1 MKPHEGVLSRQSSS
15 ALTGLAPLERQLMRR
30 TTKFAGVGVALAA
43 LALTA
48 CAPTA
53 STTSPSTAG
62 SEGAEETVAVNV
74 GMITS
79 ITGPLAAYGA
89 AYQQGFEAGLDYA
102 TDGTGEIDGVE
113 LTIEWVD
120 DQGNPDTAVTQ
131 AKDLIGQGFQV
142 LGGSAASGVA
152 LAVAEQAA
160 QNDVLF
166 LSGPAAADAITGI
179 NEQTFRSG
187 RQTLQDVATA
197 ATFLD
202 SVEGSNIVVFAQD
215 NAFGQGNV
223 ASVEAVLGAE
233 GANVTPILVAED
245 ATEFTPFAQQISAA
259 SPDLVFVAWAGAT
272 TGAMWEA
279 LAQQQV
285 LASTTVVTGLAD
297 RASYQAYGPGSAD
310 IQFLNHYF
318 PQATDTEAAQAMD
331 AFLEAEGQEADLF
344 TVDGFVGAQMLVHAI
359 AEGKGDTAAMIE
371 ALEGWTFESV
381 KGELTIRAEDHA
393 LIQPMFQVRLVDEA
407 GTWVPE
413 LIEVADAE
421 AVAPPVAGE

>member
-1 MKPHEGVLSRQSSS
+1 
-15 ALTGLAPLERQLMRR
+15 MRR
-30 TTKFAGVGVALAA
+30 TTKFAGVGVAIAA

-48 CAPTA
+48 CAPTTSAPTDSEA
-53 STTSPSTAG
+53 SG
-62 SEGAEETVAVNV
+62 SEGATETVAVNV

-79 ITGPLAAYGA
+79 ITGPLAAYGES
-89 AYQQGFEAGLDYA
+89 YQQGFEAGLDYA
-102 TDGTGEIDGVE
+102 TDGTGEIDGIE
-113 LTIEWVD
+113 LNIEWID

-131 AKDLIGQGFQV
+131 AKDVIGQGYQII
-142 LGGSAASGVA
+142 GGSVASGVA

-160 QNDVLF
+160 QNNVLF
-166 LSGPAAADAITGI
+166 LSGPAAADAITGV
-179 NEQTFRSG
+179 NDQTFRSG

-202 SVEGSNIVVFAQD
+202 SVDGSNIVVFAQD

-223 ASVEAVLGAE
+223 ASVEAVLGAQ
-233 GANVTPILVAED
+233 GATVTPILVAED
-245 ATEFTPFAQQISAA
+245 ATEFTPFAQQIAAA

-285 LASTTVVTGLAD
+285 LADTTVVTGLAD
-297 RASYQAYGPGSAD
+297 RASYQAYGPGSGD

-318 PQATDTEAAQAMD
+318 PGATDNEASQAMD
-331 AFLEAEGQEADLF
+331 AYLEEQGNEADLF
-344 TVDGFVGAQMLVHAI
+344 TPDGFVGAQMLVHAI
-359 AEGKGDTAAMIE
+359 TEGQGDVDAMIG
-371 ALEGWTFESV
+371 ALEGWTFDSI

-413 LIEVADAE
+413 LIETADAE
-421 AVAPPVAGE
+421 AVAPAVAGE

>member
-1 MKPHEGVLSRQSSS
+1 MKPHEGVLALPSSS
-15 ALTGLAPLERQLMRR
+15 LAGSHSSKGNSMRR
-30 TTKFAGVGVALAA
+30 TTKFAGVGVAIAA

-48 CAPTA
+48 CAPT
-53 STTSPSTAG
+53 TAG
-62 SEGAEETVAVNV
+62 PAASEGADGTESVAVSAA
-74 GMITS
+74 MITS

-89 AYQQGFEAGLDYA
+89 SYQQGFEAGLDYA
-102 TDGTGEIDGVE
+102 TEGTGEIEGID
-113 LTIEWVD
+113 LTIEWID

-131 AKDLIGQGFQV
+131 AKDVIGQGFQII
-142 LGGSAASGVA
+142 GGSAASGVA

-160 QNDVLF
+160 QNNVLF
-166 LSGPAAADAITGI
+166 LSGPAAADAITGV

-233 GANVTPILVAED
+233 GATVTPILVAED

-285 LASTTVVTGLAD
+285 LADTTVVTGLAD

-318 PQATDTEAAQAMD
+318 PGATDTEAAQAMD
-331 AFLEAEGQEADLF
+331 AYLAEHDHEADLF
-344 TVDGFVGAQMLVHAI
+344 TVDGFVGAQMLVQAI
-359 AEGKGDTAAMIE
+359 TEGRGDVDAMIG

-393 LIQPMFQVRLVDEA
+393 LIQPMFQVALVDDG

-413 LIEVADAE
+413 LVEVVDGE
-421 AVAPPVAGE
+421 SVAPAIAAE

>member
-1 MKPHEGVLSRQSSS
+1 
-15 ALTGLAPLERQLMRR
+15 MRR
-30 TTKFAGVGVALAA
+30 TTKFAGVGIAIAA

-48 CAPTA
+48 CAPT
-53 STTSPSTAG
+53 TAPG
-62 SEGAEETVAVNV
+62 SDDGGGTAADGDGESVTVDV

-79 ITGPLAAYGA
+79 ITGPLAAYGES
-89 AYQQGFEAGLDYA
+89 YRQGFEAGLDYA
-102 TDGTGEIDGVE
+102 TEGTGEIEGVE
-113 LTIEWVD
+113 LSIEWID
-120 DQGNPDTAVTQ
+120 DQGHPDTAVTQ
-131 AKDLIGQGFQV
+131 AKDVIGQGYQII
-142 LGGSAASGVA
+142 GGSAASGVA

-166 LSGPAAADAITGI
+166 LSGPAAADTITGI
-179 NEQTFRSG
+179 NDQTFRSG

-197 ATFLD
+197 ATFLE

-223 ASVEAVLGAE
+223 ASVEAVLGE
-233 GANVTPILVAED
+233 QGATVTPILVAED

-285 LASTTVVTGLAD
+285 LADTTVVTGLAD
-297 RASYQAYGPGSAD
+297 RASYQAYGPGSGD

-318 PQATDTEAAQAMD
+318 PGATDTEAAQAMD
-331 AFLEAEGQEADLF
+331 AYLEEQGHEADLF
-344 TVDGFVGAQMLVHAI
+344 TPDGFVGAQMLVHAI
-359 AEGKGDTAAMIE
+359 TEGRGDVAAMIG
-371 ALEGWTFESV
+371 ALEGWEFESV
-381 KGELTIRAEDHA
+381 KGTLTIRAEDHA
-393 LIQPMFQVRLVDEA
+393 LIQPMFQVRLVDED

-413 LIEVADAE
+413 LIDTADAE
-421 AVAPPVAGE
+421 AVAPAVAAE

>member
-1 MKPHEGVLSRQSSS
+1 
-15 ALTGLAPLERQLMRR
+15 MRR
-30 TTKFAGVGVALAA
+30 TTKFAGVGIAIAA

-48 CAPTA
+48 CAPTTA
-53 STTSPSTAG
+53 SSPDGSAG
-62 SEGAEETVAVNV
+62 TEGAEAVAVDV

-89 AYQQGFEAGLDYA
+89 SYQQGFEAGLDYA
-102 TDGTGEIDGVE
+102 TGGTGEIEGID
-113 LTIEWVD
+113 LTIEWID

-131 AKDLIGQGFQV
+131 AKDVIGQGYQV
-142 LGGSAASGVA
+142 IGGSAASGVA

-166 LSGPAAADAITGI
+166 LSGPAAADAITGV

-197 ATFLD
+197 ATFLE
-202 SVEGSNIVVFAQD
+202 SVEGAKIVVFGQD

-233 GANVTPILVAED
+233 GAAITPILVPED
-245 ATEFTPFAQQISAA
+245 ATEFTPFAQQISAE

-285 LASTTVVTGLAD
+285 LESTTVVTGLAD
-297 RASYQAYGPGSAD
+297 RASYQAYGPGSGD

-318 PQATDTEAAQAMD
+318 PGATDTEAAQAMD
-331 AFLEAEGQEADLF
+331 AYLEEHGYEADLF
-344 TVDGFVGAQMLVHAI
+344 TPDGFVGAQMLVHAI
-359 AEGKGDTAAMIE
+359 TEGRGDVDAMIA
-371 ALEGWTFESV
+371 ALEGWSFESV
-381 KGELTIRAEDHA
+381 KGTLTIRAEDHA
-393 LIQPMFQVRLVDEA
+393 LLQPMFQVALVDE
-407 GTWVPE
+407 GGEWVPE
-413 LIEVADAE
+413 LVEVVDAE
-421 AVAPPVAGE
+421 SVAPPLAGE

>member
-1 MKPHEGVLSRQSSS
+1 
-15 ALTGLAPLERQLMRR
+15 MRR
-30 TTKFAGVGVALAA
+30 TPKLVGAGVVVAA

-48 CAPTA
+48 CAPT
-53 STTSPSTAG
+53 TTAPAEGEDG
-62 SEGAEETVAVNV
+62 SVAVSV
-74 GMITS
+74 GMLTS
-79 ITGPLAAYGA
+79 ITGPLAAYGE

-102 TDGTGEIDGVE
+102 TDGTGEIDGVD

-131 AKDLIGQGFQV
+131 AKDLIGRGFQV
-142 LGGSAASGVA
+142 IGGSAASGVA

-160 QNDVLF
+160 QNDTLF

-179 NEQTFRSG
+179 NDQTFRSG

-202 SVEGSNIVVFAQD
+202 SVEGSSIVVFAQD

-233 GANVTPILVAED
+233 GADVTPILVAED
-245 ATEFTPFAQQISAA
+245 ATEFTPFAQQIAAA

-279 LAQQQV
+279 LAQQGV
-285 LASTTVVTGLAD
+285 LADTTVVTGLAD
-297 RASYQAYGPGSAD
+297 RASYQAYGPGSGD

-318 PQATDTEAAQAMD
+318 PGATDTEAAQAMD
-331 AFLEAEGQEADLF
+331 AYLEEHGHEADLF
-344 TVDGFVGAQMLVHAI
+344 TVDGFVGAQMLVQAVT
-359 AEGKGDTAAMIE
+359 EGKGDTAAMIA
-371 ALEGWTFESV
+371 ALEGWTFDSV
-381 KGELTIRAEDHA
+381 KGELTIRADDHA
-393 LIQPMFQVRLVDEA
+393 LVQPMFQVRLVDDG
-407 GTWVPE
+407 GTWMPE
-413 LIEVADAE
+413 LVEIVDADS
-421 AVAPPVAGE
+421 VAPPVAGDR

>member
-1 MKPHEGVLSRQSSS
+1 
-15 ALTGLAPLERQLMRR
+15 MRR
-30 TTKFAGVGVALAA
+30 TPKLVGASVVVAA

-48 CAPTA
+48 CAPT
-53 STTSPSTAG
+53 TTAPAEGEDG
-62 SEGAEETVAVNV
+62 SVAVSV
-74 GMITS
+74 GMLTS
-79 ITGPLAAYGA
+79 ITGPLAAYGE

-102 TDGTGEIDGVE
+102 TDGTGEIEGVD

-131 AKDLIGQGFQV
+131 AKDLIGRGFQV
-142 LGGSAASGVA
+142 IGGSAASGVA

-160 QNDVLF
+160 QNDTLF

-179 NEQTFRSG
+179 NDQTFRSG

-202 SVEGSNIVVFAQD
+202 SVEGSSIVVFAQD

-223 ASVEAVLGAE
+223 ASVESVLGAE
-233 GANVTPILVAED
+233 GADVTPILVAED
-245 ATEFTPFAQQISAA
+245 ATEFTPFAQQIAAA

-279 LAQQQV
+279 LAQQGV
-285 LASTTVVTGLAD
+285 LADTTVVTGLAD
-297 RASYQAYGPGSAD
+297 RASYQAYGPGSGD

-318 PQATDTEAAQAMD
+318 PGATDTEAAQAMD
-331 AFLEAEGQEADLF
+331 AYLEEHGHEADLF
-344 TVDGFVGAQMLVHAI
+344 TVDGFVGAQMLVQAVT
-359 AEGKGDTAAMIE
+359 EGEGDTAAMIA

-381 KGELTIRAEDHA
+381 KGELTIRADDHA
-393 LIQPMFQVRLVDEA
+393 LVQPMFQVRLVDDG
-407 GTWVPE
+407 GTWMPE
-413 LIEVADAE
+413 LVEIVDAE
-421 AVAPPVAGE
+421 AVAPPVAGDR

>member
-1 MKPHEGVLSRQSSS
+1 
-15 ALTGLAPLERQLMRR
+15 MRR
-30 TTKFAGVGVALAA
+30 TTKFAGVGIAIAA

-53 STTSPSTAG
+53 TPAPEG
-62 SEGAEETVAVNV
+62 SEGTGTEGEQSVAVNV

-89 AYQQGFEAGLDYA
+89 TYQQGFEAGLDYA
-102 TDGTGEIDGVE
+102 TEGTGEIDGID
-113 LTIEWVD
+113 LNIEWID
-120 DQGNPDTAVTQ
+120 DQGNPDTAVQQ
-131 AKDLIGQGFQV
+131 ARDVIGQGYQV
-142 LGGSAASGVA
+142 IGGSAASGVA

-160 QNDVLF
+160 QNNVLF

-179 NEQTFRSG
+179 NDQTFRSG

-233 GANVTPILVAED
+233 GANIEPILVAED

-272 TGAMWEA
+272 TGAMWES

-285 LASTTVVTGLAD
+285 LADTTVVTGLAD
-297 RASYQAYGPGSAD
+297 IASYQAYGPGSGD

-318 PQATDTEAAQAMD
+318 GGATDTPAAQAMD
-331 AFLEAEGQEADLF
+331 AYLEEAGYEADLF
-344 TVDGFVGAQMLVHAI
+344 TVDGFVGAQMLVQAI
-359 AEGKGDTAAMIE
+359 TEGRGDTDAMIS
-371 ALEGWTFESV
+371 ALEGWTFDSV

-393 LIQPMFQVRLVDEA
+393 LIQPMFQVRLVDDG

-413 LIEVADAE
+413 LVEIVDAE

>member
-1 MKPHEGVLSRQSSS
+1 
-15 ALTGLAPLERQLMRR
+15 MRR
-30 TTKFAGVGVALAA
+30 TPKLVGAGVVAAA

-48 CAPTA
+48 CAPTTTAPQA
-53 STTSPSTAG
+53 SEDG
-62 SEGAEETVAVNV
+62 DVAVDV
-74 GMITS
+74 GMLTS
-79 ITGPLAAYGA
+79 ITGPLAAYGE

-131 AKDLIGQGFQV
+131 AKDLIGRGFQV
-142 LGGSAASGVA
+142 IGGSAASGVA

-160 QNDVLF
+160 QNDTLF

-179 NEQTFRSG
+179 NDQTFRSG

-202 SVEGSNIVVFAQD
+202 SVDGSSIVVFAQD

-223 ASVEAVLGAE
+223 ASVEAVLGGE
-233 GANVTPILVAED
+233 GASVTPILVAED
-245 ATEFTPFAQQISAA
+245 ATEFTPFAQQIQAA

-279 LAQQQV
+279 LAQQGV
-285 LASTTVVTGLAD
+285 LEGTTVVTGLAD
-297 RASYQAYGPGSAD
+297 RASYQAYGPGSGD

-318 PQATDTEAAQAMD
+318 PGATDTEAAQAMD
-331 AFLEAEGQEADLF
+331 AHLEAAGHEADLF
-344 TVDGFVGAQMLVHAI
+344 TVDGFVGAQMLVRAVT
-359 AEGKGDTAAMIE
+359 EGKGDVDAMIA

-393 LIQPMFQVRLVDEA
+393 LIQPLFQVRLVDEG

-413 LIEVADAE
+413 LVEVVDAQ
-421 AVAPPVAGE
+421 AVAPPMAEQ

>member
-1 MKPHEGVLSRQSSS
+1 
-15 ALTGLAPLERQLMRR
+15 MRR
-30 TTKFAGVGVALAA
+30 TTKFAGVGIAIAA

-48 CAPTA
+48 CAPTTTAPTGTEAA
-53 STTSPSTAG
+53 SPD
-62 SEGAEETVAVNV
+62 GATETVAVNV

-89 AYQQGFEAGLDYA
+89 SYQQGFEAGLDYA
-102 TDGTGEIDGVE
+102 TEGTGEIDGIE
-113 LTIEWVD
+113 LNIEWID

-131 AKDLIGQGFQV
+131 AKDVIGQGYQII
-142 LGGSAASGVA
+142 GGSAASGVS

-166 LSGPAAADAITGI
+166 LSGPAAADAITGV
-179 NEQTFRSG
+179 NDQTFRSG

-202 SVEGSNIVVFAQD
+202 SVDGSNIVVFAQD

-223 ASVEAVLGAE
+223 ASVEAVLGGQ
-233 GANVTPILVAED
+233 GATVTPILVAED
-245 ATEFTPFAQQISAA
+245 ATEFTPFAQQIASA

-279 LAQQQV
+279 LAQQEV
-285 LASTTVVTGLAD
+285 LADTTVVTGLAD
-297 RASYQAYGPGSAD
+297 RASYQAYGPGSGD

-318 PQATDTEAAQAMD
+318 PGATDNEASQAMD
-331 AFLEAEGQEADLF
+331 AYLEANGQEADLF
-344 TVDGFVGAQMLVHAI
+344 TPDGFVGAQMLVHAI
-359 AEGKGDTAAMIE
+359 TEGRGDVDAMIG
-371 ALEGWTFESV
+371 ALEGWSFESV
-381 KGELTIRAEDHA
+381 KGTLTIRAEDHA
-393 LIQPMFQVRLVDEA
+393 LIQPMFQVRLVDDG

-413 LIEVADAE
+413 LIETADAE
-421 AVAPPVAGE
+421 AVAPPVAGQE

>member
-1 MKPHEGVLSRQSSS
+1 M
-15 ALTGLAPLERQLMRR
+15 R
-30 TTKFAGVGVALAA
+30 TTTKLAGAGIAIAA
-43 LALTA
+43 LALTG
-48 CAPTA
+48 CAP
-53 STTSPSTAG
+53 STSTSPTTGSTDAPG
-62 SEGAEETVAVNV
+62 GDAATAVSV

-79 ITGPLAAYGA
+79 ITGPLAAYGE
-89 AYQQGFEAGLDYA
+89 AYRQGFEAGLDYA
-102 TDGTGEIDGVE
+102 TEGTGEIDGID
-113 LTIEWVD
+113 LTIDWLD
-120 DQGNPDTAVTQ
+120 DQGNPDTAVNL
-131 AKDLIGQGFQV
+131 AKDVIGQGYRV
-142 LGGSAASGVA
+142 IGGSAASGVA

-166 LSGPAAADAITGI
+166 LSGPAAADAITGV
-179 NEQTFRSG
+179 NDQTFRSG
-187 RQTLQDVATA
+187 RQTYQDVATA

-202 SVEGSNIVVFAQD
+202 SVDGSSIVVFAQD

-223 ASVEAVLGAE
+223 ASVQAVLGGE
-233 GANVTPILVAED
+233 GATVTPILVAED
-245 ATEFTPFAQQISAA
+245 ATEFTPFAQQIQAA

-285 LASTTVVTGLAD
+285 LAGTTVVTGLAD

-331 AFLEAEGQEADLF
+331 AYLEEQGQEADLF
-344 TVDGFVGAQMLVHAI
+344 TVDGFVGAQMLVRAI
-359 AEGKGDTAAMIE
+359 SEGKGDTAAMIE

-393 LIQPMFQVRLVDEA
+393 VIQPMFQVRLVDDG
-407 GTWVPE
+407 GTWTPE
-413 LIEVADAE
+413 LVEVVDAE
-421 AVAPPVAGE
+421 TVAPPVAGE

>member
-1 MKPHEGVLSRQSSS
+1 
-15 ALTGLAPLERQLMRR
+15 MRR
-30 TTKFAGVGVALAA
+30 TPKLVGAGVVAAA

-48 CAPTA
+48 CAPTTTAPQA
-53 STTSPSTAG
+53 SEDG
-62 SEGAEETVAVNV
+62 GVAVNV
-74 GMITS
+74 GMLTS
-79 ITGPLAAYGA
+79 ITGPLAAYGE

-102 TDGTGEIDGVE
+102 TEGTGEIDGVE

-131 AKDLIGQGFQV
+131 AKDLIGRGFQV
-142 LGGSAASGVA
+142 IGGSAASGVA

-160 QNDVLF
+160 QNNTLF

-179 NEQTFRSG
+179 NDQTFRSG

-197 ATFLD
+197 STFLD
-202 SVEGSNIVVFAQD
+202 SVDGSSIVVFAQD

-223 ASVEAVLGAE
+223 ASVEAVLGGE
-233 GANVTPILVAED
+233 GATVTPILVAED
-245 ATEFTPFAQQISAA
+245 ATEFTPFAQQIQAA

-279 LAQQQV
+279 LAQQGV
-285 LASTTVVTGLAD
+285 LEGTTVVTGLAD
-297 RASYQAYGPGSAD
+297 RASYQAYGPGSGD

-318 PQATDTEAAQAMD
+318 PGATDTEAAQAMD
-331 AFLEAEGQEADLF
+331 AHLEEAGHEADLF
-344 TVDGFVGAQMLVHAI
+344 TVDGFVGAQMLVQAVT
-359 AEGKGDTAAMIE
+359 EGKGDVDAMIA

-393 LIQPMFQVRLVDEA
+393 LIQPLFQVRLVDEG

-413 LIEVADAE
+413 LVEVVDAE
-421 AVAPPVAGE
+421 AVAPPLADQ

>member
-1 MKPHEGVLSRQSSS
+1 
-15 ALTGLAPLERQLMRR
+15 MRR
-30 TTKFAGVGVALAA
+30 TTKFAGVGIAIAA

-48 CAPTA
+48 CAPT
-53 STTSPSTAG
+53 TSAPSGSEAPG
-62 SEGAEETVAVNV
+62 SEGATESVAVDV

-89 AYQQGFEAGLDYA
+89 SYQQGFEAGLDYA
-102 TDGTGEIDGVE
+102 TGGTGEIDGID
-113 LTIEWVD
+113 LTIEWID

-131 AKDLIGQGFQV
+131 AKDVIGQGYQII
-142 LGGSAASGVA
+142 GGSVASGVA

-160 QNDVLF
+160 QNNVLF
-166 LSGPAAADAITGI
+166 LSGAAAADAITGV

-202 SVEGSNIVVFAQD
+202 SVDGSNIVVFAQD

-223 ASVEAVLGAE
+223 ASVEAVLGAQ
-233 GANVTPILVAED
+233 GATVTPILVAED
-245 ATEFTPFAQQISAA
+245 ATEFTPFAQQIAAA

-285 LASTTVVTGLAD
+285 LADTTVVTGLAD
-297 RASYQAYGPGSAD
+297 RASYQAYGPGSGD

-318 PQATDTEAAQAMD
+318 PGATDNEASQAMD
-331 AFLEAEGQEADLF
+331 AYLEEQGNEADLF
-344 TVDGFVGAQMLVHAI
+344 TPDGFVGAQMLVHAI
-359 AEGKGDTAAMIE
+359 TEGRGDVDAMIG
-371 ALEGWTFESV
+371 ALEGWSFESV

-393 LIQPMFQVRLVDEA
+393 VIQPMFQVRLVDEA

-413 LIEVADAE
+413 LIETADAE
-421 AVAPPVAGE
+421 AVAPAVAGE

>member
-1 MKPHEGVLSRQSSS
+1 
-15 ALTGLAPLERQLMRR
+15 MRR
-30 TTKFAGVGVALAA
+30 TPKLVGAGVVAAA

-48 CAPTA
+48 CAPTTTAPQA
-53 STTSPSTAG
+53 SEDG
-62 SEGAEETVAVNV
+62 DVAVDV
-74 GMITS
+74 GMLTS
-79 ITGPLAAYGA
+79 ITGPLAAYGE

-131 AKDLIGQGFQV
+131 AKDLIGRGFQV
-142 LGGSAASGVA
+142 IGGSAASGVA

-160 QNDVLF
+160 QNDTLF

-179 NEQTFRSG
+179 NDQTFRSG

-202 SVEGSNIVVFAQD
+202 SVDGSSIVVFAQD

-223 ASVEAVLGAE
+223 ASVEAVLGSE
-233 GANVTPILVAED
+233 GASVTPILVAED
-245 ATEFTPFAQQISAA
+245 ATEFTPFAQQIQAA

-279 LAQQQV
+279 LAQQGV
-285 LASTTVVTGLAD
+285 LEGTTVVTGLAD
-297 RASYQAYGPGSAD
+297 RASYQAYGPGSGD

-318 PQATDTEAAQAMD
+318 PGATDTEAAQAMD
-331 AFLEAEGQEADLF
+331 AHLEAAGHEADLF
-344 TVDGFVGAQMLVHAI
+344 TVDGFVGAQMLVRAVT
-359 AEGKGDTAAMIE
+359 EGKGDVDAMIA

-393 LIQPMFQVRLVDEA
+393 LIQPLFQVRLVDEG

-413 LIEVADAE
+413 LVEVVDAE
-421 AVAPPVAGE
+421 AVAPPMAEQ

>member
-1 MKPHEGVLSRQSSS
+1 
-15 ALTGLAPLERQLMRR
+15 MRR
-30 TTKFAGVGVALAA
+30 TTKFAGVGVAIAA

-48 CAPTA
+48 CAPT
-53 STTSPSTAG
+53 TAG
-62 SEGAEETVAVNV
+62 PAASEGADGTESVAVSAA
-74 GMITS
+74 MITS

-89 AYQQGFEAGLDYA
+89 SYQQGFEAGLDYA
-102 TDGTGEIDGVE
+102 TEGTGEIEGID
-113 LTIEWVD
+113 LTIEWID

-131 AKDLIGQGFQV
+131 AKDVIGQGFQII
-142 LGGSAASGVA
+142 GGSAASGVA

-160 QNDVLF
+160 QNNVLF
-166 LSGPAAADAITGI
+166 LSGPAAADAITGV

-233 GANVTPILVAED
+233 GATVTPILVAED

-285 LASTTVVTGLAD
+285 LADTTVVTGLAD

-318 PQATDTEAAQAMD
+318 PGATDTEAAQAMD
-331 AFLEAEGQEADLF
+331 AYLAEHDHEADLF
-344 TVDGFVGAQMLVHAI
+344 TVDGFVGAQMLVQAI
-359 AEGKGDTAAMIE
+359 TEGRGDVDAMIG

-393 LIQPMFQVRLVDEA
+393 LIQPMFQVALVDDG

-413 LIEVADAE
+413 LVEVVDGE
-421 AVAPPVAGE
+421 SVAPAIAAE

>member
-1 MKPHEGVLSRQSSS
+1 
-15 ALTGLAPLERQLMRR
+15 MRR

-43 LALTA
+43 LTLTA

-53 STTSPSTAG
+53 NPTSTVSA
-62 SEGAEETVAVNV
+62 SEGATETVAVNV

-131 AKDLIGQGFQV
+131 AKDLIGQGFQI

-197 ATFLD
+197 ATFLED
-202 SVEGSNIVVFAQD
+202 VEGANIVVFAQD

-223 ASVEAVLGAE
+223 ASVQSVLGGE

-272 TGAMWEA
+272 SGAMWEA

-285 LASTTVVTGLAD
+285 LANTTVVTGLGD
-297 RASYQAYGPGSAD
+297 RSTHQAYGPGSGD

-318 PQATDTEAAQAMD
+318 AGATDNEAAQAMD
-331 AFLEAEGQEADLF
+331 AYLEENGHEADLF
-344 TVDGFVGAQMLVHAI
+344 TVDGFAGAQMLVHAI
-359 AEGKGDTAAMIE
+359 TEGKGDTAAMID

-393 LIQPMFQVRLVDEA
+393 LIQPMFQVRLVDDG

-421 AVAPPVAGE
+421 AVAPPVAG

>member
-1 MKPHEGVLSRQSSS
+1 
-15 ALTGLAPLERQLMRR
+15 MRR
-30 TTKFAGVGVALAA
+30 TTKFAGVGVAIAA

-53 STTSPSTAG
+53 APTSTG
-62 SEGAEETVAVNV
+62 SATEGAAETVAVNV

-102 TDGTGEIDGVE
+102 TEGTGEIDGVD

-131 AKDLIGQGFQV
+131 AKDLIGQGFQI
-142 LGGSAASGVA
+142 LGGSAASGVS

-223 ASVEAVLGAE
+223 ASVQSVLGGQ
-233 GANVTPILVAED
+233 GATVTPILVAED
-245 ATEFTPFAQQISAA
+245 ATEFTPFAQQIASAA
-259 SPDLVFVAWAGAT
+259 PDLVFVAWAGAT
-272 TGAMWEA
+272 SGAMWEA
-279 LAQQQV
+279 LSQQQV
-285 LASTTVVTGLAD
+285 LAGTTVVTGLGD
-297 RASYQAYGPGSAD
+297 RSTYQAYGPGSGD

-318 PQATDTEAAQAMD
+318 PGATDNEAAQAMD
-331 AFLEAEGQEADLF
+331 AYLEANGHEADLF
-344 TVDGFVGAQMLVHAI
+344 TVDGFAGAQMLVQAI
-359 AEGKGDTAAMIE
+359 SEGKGDTAAMID

-393 LIQPMFQVRLVDEA
+393 LIQPMFQVRLVDDG

-421 AVAPPVAGE
+421 AVAPPVAG

>member
-1 MKPHEGVLSRQSSS
+1 
-15 ALTGLAPLERQLMRR
+15 MRR
-30 TTKFAGVGVALAA
+30 TPKLVGAGVVAAA

-48 CAPTA
+48 CAPTTTAPQA
-53 STTSPSTAG
+53 S
-62 SEGAEETVAVNV
+62 EDGAVAVDV
-74 GMITS
+74 GMLTS
-79 ITGPLAAYGA
+79 ITGPLAAYGE

-131 AKDLIGQGFQV
+131 AKDLIGRGFQV
-142 LGGSAASGVA
+142 IGGSAASGVA

-160 QNDVLF
+160 QNDTLF

-179 NEQTFRSG
+179 NDQTFRSG

-202 SVEGSNIVVFAQD
+202 SVDGSSIVVFAQD

-223 ASVEAVLGAE
+223 ASVEAVLGGE
-233 GANVTPILVAED
+233 GASVTPILVAED
-245 ATEFTPFAQQISAA
+245 ATEFTPFAQQIQAA

-279 LAQQQV
+279 LAQQGV
-285 LASTTVVTGLAD
+285 LEGTTVVTGLAD
-297 RASYQAYGPGSAD
+297 RASYQAYGPGSGD

-318 PQATDTEAAQAMD
+318 PGATDTEAAQAMD
-331 AFLEAEGQEADLF
+331 AHLEAAGHEADLF
-344 TVDGFVGAQMLVHAI
+344 TVDGFVGAQMLVQAVT
-359 AEGKGDTAAMIE
+359 EGKGDVDAMIA

-393 LIQPMFQVRLVDEA
+393 LIQPLFQVRLVDEG

-413 LIEVADAE
+413 LVEVVDAE
-421 AVAPPVAGE
+421 AVAPPMAEQ

>member
-1 MKPHEGVLSRQSSS
+1 
-15 ALTGLAPLERQLMRR
+15 MRR
-30 TTKFAGVGVALAA
+30 TTKFAGVGIAIAA

-48 CAPTA
+48 CAPTTAGPDA
-53 STTSPSTAG
+53 SEPAG
-62 SEGAEETVAVNV
+62 SEGAAETVTVDV

-89 AYQQGFEAGLDYA
+89 TYQQGFEAGLDYA
-102 TDGTGEIDGVE
+102 TDGTGEIDGIE
-113 LTIEWVD
+113 LNIEWLD
-120 DQGNPDTAVTQ
+120 DQGNPDTAVNL
-131 AKDLIGQGFQV
+131 AKDVIGQGFQII
-142 LGGSAASGVA
+142 GGSAASGVS

-160 QNDVLF
+160 QNNVLF

-197 ATFLD
+197 ATFLE
-202 SVEGSNIVVFAQD
+202 SVEGSNIVVFGQD

-233 GANVTPILVAED
+233 GATVTPILVPED
-245 ATEFTPFAQQISAA
+245 ATEFTPFAQQIAA
-259 SPDLVFVAWAGAT
+259 ESPDMVFVAWAGAT

-285 LASTTVVTGLAD
+285 LESTTVVTGLAD
-297 RASYQAYGPGSAD
+297 RASYQAYGPGSGD

-318 PQATDTEAAQAMD
+318 PGATDNEAAQAMD
-331 AFLEAEGQEADLF
+331 AYLEENGYEADLF
-344 TVDGFVGAQMLVHAI
+344 TPDGFVGAQMLVRAI
-359 AEGKGDTAAMIE
+359 TEGTGDIDAMIA

-393 LIQPMFQVRLVDEA
+393 VIQPMFQVSLVDQDGE
-407 GTWVPE
+407 WVPE
-413 LIEVADAE
+413 LVEIADAE
-421 AVAPPVAGE
+421 AVAPPVAAE

>member
-1 MKPHEGVLSRQSSS
+1 
-15 ALTGLAPLERQLMRR
+15 MRR
-30 TTKFAGVGVALAA
+30 TTKFAGVGIAIAA

-48 CAPTA
+48 CAPTTAGPDA
-53 STTSPSTAG
+53 SEPAG
-62 SEGAEETVAVNV
+62 SEGAAETVTVDV

-89 AYQQGFEAGLDYA
+89 TYQQGFEAGLDYA
-102 TDGTGEIDGVE
+102 TDGTGEIDGIE
-113 LTIEWVD
+113 LNIEWLD
-120 DQGNPDTAVTQ
+120 DQGNPDTAVNL
-131 AKDLIGQGFQV
+131 AKDVIGQGFQII
-142 LGGSAASGVA
+142 GGSAASGVS

-160 QNDVLF
+160 QNNVLF

-197 ATFLD
+197 ATFLE
-202 SVEGSNIVVFAQD
+202 SVEGSNIVVFGQD

-233 GANVTPILVAED
+233 GATVTPILVPED
-245 ATEFTPFAQQISAA
+245 ATEFTPFAQQIAA
-259 SPDLVFVAWAGAT
+259 ESPDMVFVAWAGAT

-285 LASTTVVTGLAD
+285 LESTTVVTGLAD
-297 RASYQAYGPGSAD
+297 RASYQAYGPGSGD

-318 PQATDTEAAQAMD
+318 PGATDNEAAQAMD
-331 AFLEAEGQEADLF
+331 AYLEEHGYEADLF
-344 TVDGFVGAQMLVHAI
+344 TPDGFVGAQMLVRAI
-359 AEGKGDTAAMIE
+359 TEGTGDVDAMIA

-393 LIQPMFQVRLVDEA
+393 VIQPMFQVSLVDQDGE
-407 GTWVPE
+407 WVPE
-413 LIEVADAE
+413 LVEIADAE
-421 AVAPPVAGE
+421 AVAPPVAAE

>member
-1 MKPHEGVLSRQSSS
+1 
-15 ALTGLAPLERQLMRR
+15 MRR
-30 TTKFAGVGVALAA
+30 TTKFAGVGIAIAA

-48 CAPTA
+48 CAPTTAGADA
-53 STTSPSTAG
+53 SEPAG
-62 SEGAEETVAVNV
+62 SEGAAETVTVDV

-89 AYQQGFEAGLDYA
+89 TYQQGFEAGLDYA
-102 TDGTGEIDGVE
+102 TDGTGEIDGIE
-113 LTIEWVD
+113 LNIEWLD
-120 DQGNPDTAVTQ
+120 DQGNPDTAVNL
-131 AKDLIGQGFQV
+131 AKDVIGQGFQII
-142 LGGSAASGVA
+142 GGSAASGVS

-160 QNDVLF
+160 QNNVLF

-197 ATFLD
+197 ATFLE
-202 SVEGSNIVVFAQD
+202 SVEGSNIVVFGQD

-233 GANVTPILVAED
+233 GATVTPILVPED
-245 ATEFTPFAQQISAA
+245 ATEFTPFAQQIAA
-259 SPDLVFVAWAGAT
+259 ESPDMVFVAWAGAT

-285 LASTTVVTGLAD
+285 LESTTVVTGLAD
-297 RASYQAYGPGSAD
+297 RASYQAYGPGSGD

-318 PQATDTEAAQAMD
+318 PGATDNEAAQAMD
-331 AFLEAEGQEADLF
+331 AYLEENGYEADLF
-344 TVDGFVGAQMLVHAI
+344 TPDGFVGAQMLVRAI
-359 AEGKGDTAAMIE
+359 TEGTGDVDAMIA

-393 LIQPMFQVRLVDEA
+393 VIQPMFQVSLVDQDGE
-407 GTWVPE
+407 WVPE
-413 LIEVADAE
+413 LVEIADAE
-421 AVAPPVAGE
+421 AVAPPVAAE

>member
-1 MKPHEGVLSRQSSS
+1 
-15 ALTGLAPLERQLMRR
+15 MRR
-30 TTKFAGVGVALAA
+30 TPKLVGAGVVAAA

-48 CAPTA
+48 CAPTTTAPQA
-53 STTSPSTAG
+53 SEDG
-62 SEGAEETVAVNV
+62 GVAVDV
-74 GMITS
+74 GMLTS
-79 ITGPLAAYGA
+79 ITGPLAAYGE

-131 AKDLIGQGFQV
+131 AKDLIGRGFQV
-142 LGGSAASGVA
+142 IGGSAASGVA

-160 QNDVLF
+160 QNNTLF

-179 NEQTFRSG
+179 NDQTFRSG

-202 SVEGSNIVVFAQD
+202 SVDGSSIVVFAQD

-223 ASVEAVLGAE
+223 ASVEAVLGGE
-233 GANVTPILVAED
+233 GASVTPILVAED
-245 ATEFTPFAQQISAA
+245 ATEFTPFAQQIQAA

-279 LAQQQV
+279 LAQQGV
-285 LASTTVVTGLAD
+285 LEGTTVVTGLAD
-297 RASYQAYGPGSAD
+297 RASYQAYGPGSGD

-318 PQATDTEAAQAMD
+318 PGATDTEAAQAMD
-331 AFLEAEGQEADLF
+331 AHLEAAGHEADLF
-344 TVDGFVGAQMLVHAI
+344 TVDGFVGAQMLVQAVT
-359 AEGKGDTAAMIE
+359 EGKGDVDAMIA

-393 LIQPMFQVRLVDEA
+393 LIQPLFQVRLVDEG

-413 LIEVADAE
+413 LVEVVDAE
-421 AVAPPVAGE
+421 AVAPPMAEQ

>member
-1 MKPHEGVLSRQSSS
+1 M
-15 ALTGLAPLERQLMRR
+15 GLAQLERQLMRR
-30 TTKFAGVGVALAA
+30 TTKFAGVGIAIAA

-48 CAPTA
+48 CAPT
-53 STTSPSTAG
+53 TATAPEG
-62 SEGAEETVAVNV
+62 SEGTEGTGSESVAVSV

-89 AYQQGFEAGLDYA
+89 SYQQGFEAGLDYA
-102 TDGTGEIDGVE
+102 TGGTGEIEGID
-113 LTIEWVD
+113 LTIEWID

-131 AKDLIGQGFQV
+131 AKDVIGQGFQII
-142 LGGSAASGVA
+142 GGSVASGVS

-160 QNDVLF
+160 QNNVLF
-166 LSGPAAADAITGI
+166 LSGPAAADAITGV

-202 SVEGSNIVVFAQD
+202 SVDGSSIVVFGQD

-233 GANVTPILVAED
+233 GATITPILVPED
-245 ATEFTPFAQQISAA
+245 ATEFTPFAQQIAA
-259 SPDLVFVAWAGAT
+259 ESPDMVFVAWAGAT

-285 LASTTVVTGLAD
+285 LESTTVVTGLAD
-297 RASYQAYGPGSAD
+297 RASYQAYGPGSGD

-318 PQATDTEAAQAMD
+318 PGATDNEASQAMD
-331 AFLEAEGQEADLF
+331 AYLEENGHEADLF
-344 TVDGFVGAQMLVHAI
+344 TPDGFVGAQMLVHAI
-359 AEGKGDTAAMIE
+359 TEGQGDVDAMIS
-371 ALEGWTFESV
+371 ALEGWTFDSV

-393 LIQPMFQVRLVDEA
+393 LIQPMFQVALVDDG

-421 AVAPPVAGE
+421 AVAPPIASE

>member
-1 MKPHEGVLSRQSSS
+1 
-15 ALTGLAPLERQLMRR
+15 MRR
-30 TTKFAGVGVALAA
+30 TTKFAGVGIAIAA

-48 CAPTA
+48 CAPTTAGPDA
-53 STTSPSTAG
+53 SEPAG
-62 SEGAEETVAVNV
+62 SEGAAETVTVDV

-89 AYQQGFEAGLDYA
+89 TYQQGFEAGLDYA
-102 TDGTGEIDGVE
+102 TDGTGEIEGIE
-113 LTIEWVD
+113 LNIEWLD
-120 DQGNPDTAVTQ
+120 DQGNPDTAVNL
-131 AKDLIGQGFQV
+131 AKDVIGQGYQII
-142 LGGSAASGVA
+142 GGSAASGVS

-160 QNDVLF
+160 QNNVLF

-202 SVEGSNIVVFAQD
+202 SVEGSNIVVFGQD

-233 GANVTPILVAED
+233 GATVTPILVPED
-245 ATEFTPFAQQISAA
+245 ATEFTPFAQQIAA
-259 SPDLVFVAWAGAT
+259 ESPDMVFVAWAGAT

-285 LASTTVVTGLAD
+285 LESTTVVTGLAD
-297 RASYQAYGPGSAD
+297 RASYQAYGPGSGD

-318 PQATDTEAAQAMD
+318 PGATDNEAAQAMD
-331 AFLEAEGQEADLF
+331 AYLEENGYEADLF
-344 TVDGFVGAQMLVHAI
+344 TPDGFVGAQMLVHAI
-359 AEGKGDTAAMIE
+359 TEAAGDVDGMIA

-393 LIQPMFQVRLVDEA
+393 LIQPMFQVSLVDQDGE
-407 GTWVPE
+407 WVPE
-413 LIEVADAE
+413 LVEIADAE
-421 AVAPPVAGE
+421 AVAPPIAGE

>member
-1 MKPHEGVLSRQSSS
+1 
-15 ALTGLAPLERQLMRR
+15 MRR
-30 TTKFAGVGVALAA
+30 TTKFAGVGVAIAA

-48 CAPTA
+48 CAPT
-53 STTSPSTAG
+53 TSAPTDSEAPG
-62 SEGAEETVAVNV
+62 SEGATETVAVDV

-89 AYQQGFEAGLDYA
+89 SYQQGFEAGLDYA

-113 LTIEWVD
+113 LNIEWID

-131 AKDLIGQGFQV
+131 AKDVIGQGYQII
-142 LGGSAASGVA
+142 GGSVASGVA

-160 QNDVLF
+160 QNNVLF
-166 LSGPAAADAITGI
+166 LSGAAAADAITGV
-179 NEQTFRSG
+179 NDQTFRSG
-187 RQTLQDVATA
+187 RQTLQDVSTA

-202 SVEGSNIVVFAQD
+202 SVDGSNIVVFAQD

-223 ASVEAVLGAE
+223 ASVEAVLGAQ
-233 GANVTPILVAED
+233 GATVTPILVAED

-285 LASTTVVTGLAD
+285 LADTTVVTGLAD
-297 RASYQAYGPGSAD
+297 RASYQAYGPGSGD

-318 PQATDTEAAQAMD
+318 PGATDNEASQAMD
-331 AFLEAEGQEADLF
+331 AYLEEQGNEADLF
-344 TVDGFVGAQMLVHAI
+344 TPDGFVGAQMLVHAI
-359 AEGKGDTAAMIE
+359 TEGQGDVDAMIG

-393 LIQPMFQVRLVDEA
+393 LIQPMFQVRLADED

-413 LIEVADAE
+413 LIETADAV
-421 AVAPPVAGE
+421 AVAPAVAGE

>member
-1 MKPHEGVLSRQSSS
+1 
-15 ALTGLAPLERQLMRR
+15 MRR
-30 TTKFAGVGVALAA
+30 TPKLVGAGVVAAA

-48 CAPTA
+48 CAPTTTAPQA
-53 STTSPSTAG
+53 SEDG
-62 SEGAEETVAVNV
+62 GVAVNV
-74 GMITS
+74 GMLTS
-79 ITGPLAAYGA
+79 ITGPLAAYGE

-131 AKDLIGQGFQV
+131 AKDLIGRGFQV
-142 LGGSAASGVA
+142 IGGSAASGVA

-160 QNDVLF
+160 QNDTLF

-179 NEQTFRSG
+179 NDQTFRSG

-202 SVEGSNIVVFAQD
+202 SVDGSSIVVFAQD

-223 ASVEAVLGAE
+223 ASVEAVLGGE
-233 GANVTPILVAED
+233 GASVTPILVAED
-245 ATEFTPFAQQISAA
+245 ATEFTPFAQQIQAA

-279 LAQQQV
+279 LAQQGV
-285 LASTTVVTGLAD
+285 LEGTTVVTGLAD
-297 RASYQAYGPGSAD
+297 RASYQAYGPGSGD

-318 PQATDTEAAQAMD
+318 PGATDTEAAQAMD
-331 AFLEAEGQEADLF
+331 AHLEAAGHEADLF
-344 TVDGFVGAQMLVHAI
+344 TVDGFVGAQMLVQAVT
-359 AEGKGDTAAMIE
+359 EGKGDVDAMIA

-393 LIQPMFQVRLVDEA
+393 LIQPLFQVRLVDED

-413 LIEVADAE
+413 LVEVVDAE
-421 AVAPPVAGE
+421 AVAPPMAEQ

>member
-1 MKPHEGVLSRQSSS
+1 
-15 ALTGLAPLERQLMRR
+15 MRR
-30 TTKFAGVGVALAA
+30 TTKFAGVGIAIAA

-48 CAPTA
+48 CAPT
-53 STTSPSTAG
+53 TAPG
-62 SEGAEETVAVNV
+62 SDDGGGTAADGNGESVTVDV

-79 ITGPLAAYGA
+79 ITGPLAAYGES
-89 AYQQGFEAGLDYA
+89 YRQGFEAGLDYA
-102 TDGTGEIDGVE
+102 TEGTGEIEGVE
-113 LTIEWVD
+113 LSIEWID

-131 AKDLIGQGFQV
+131 AKDVIGQGYQII
-142 LGGSAASGVA
+142 GGSAASGVA

-166 LSGPAAADAITGI
+166 LSGPAAADTITGI
-179 NEQTFRSG
+179 NDQTFRSG

-197 ATFLD
+197 ATFLE

-223 ASVEAVLGAE
+223 ASVEAVLGE
-233 GANVTPILVAED
+233 QGATVTPILVAED

-285 LASTTVVTGLAD
+285 LADTTVVTGLAD
-297 RASYQAYGPGSAD
+297 RASYQAYGPGSGD

-318 PQATDTEAAQAMD
+318 PGATDTEAAQAMD
-331 AFLEAEGQEADLF
+331 AYLEEQGHEADLF
-344 TVDGFVGAQMLVHAI
+344 TPDGFVGAQMLVHAI
-359 AEGKGDTAAMIE
+359 TEGRGDVAAMIG
-371 ALEGWTFESV
+371 ALEGWEFESV
-381 KGELTIRAEDHA
+381 KGTLTIRAEDHA
-393 LIQPMFQVRLVDEA
+393 LIQPMFQVRLVDED

-413 LIEVADAE
+413 LIDTADAE
-421 AVAPPVAGE
+421 AVAPAVAAE

>member
-1 MKPHEGVLSRQSSS
+1 
-15 ALTGLAPLERQLMRR
+15 MRR
-30 TTKFAGVGVALAA
+30 TTKFAGVGIAIAA

-48 CAPTA
+48 CAPT
-53 STTSPSTAG
+53 TAAPEG
-62 SEGAEETVAVNV
+62 SEGTDGTGAEAVSVDV

-79 ITGPLAAYGA
+79 ITGPLAAYGES
-89 AYQQGFEAGLDYA
+89 YQQGFEAGLDYA
-102 TDGTGEIDGVE
+102 TDGTGEIEGID
-113 LTIEWVD
+113 LNIEWID

-131 AKDLIGQGFQV
+131 AKDLIGQGFQI

-160 QNDVLF
+160 QNNVLF

-202 SVEGSNIVVFAQD
+202 SVDGSNIVVFAQD

-233 GANVTPILVAED
+233 GATVTPILVAED

-259 SPDLVFVAWAGAT
+259 SPDMVFVAWAGAT

-285 LASTTVVTGLAD
+285 LADTTVVTGLAD
-297 RASYQAYGPGSAD
+297 RASYQAYGPGSGD

-318 PQATDTEAAQAMD
+318 PGATDTEAAQAMD
-331 AFLEAEGQEADLF
+331 AHLEEAGHEADLF
-344 TVDGFVGAQMLVHAI
+344 TVDGFVGAQMLVHAVT
-359 AEGKGDTAAMIE
+359 EGQGDVDAMIG
-371 ALEGWTFESV
+371 ALEGWTFDSV

-393 LIQPMFQVRLVDEA
+393 LIQPMFQVRLVDES

-413 LIEVADAE
+413 LIEIADAE
-421 AVAPPVAGE
+421 AVAPAVAAE

>member
-1 MKPHEGVLSRQSSS
+1 
-15 ALTGLAPLERQLMRR
+15 MRR
-30 TTKFAGVGVALAA
+30 TPKLVGAGVVAAA

-48 CAPTA
+48 CAPTTTAPQA
-53 STTSPSTAG
+53 SEDG
-62 SEGAEETVAVNV
+62 GVAVDV
-74 GMITS
+74 GMLTS
-79 ITGPLAAYGA
+79 ITGPLAAYGE

-131 AKDLIGQGFQV
+131 AKDLIGRGFQV
-142 LGGSAASGVA
+142 IGGSAASGVA

-160 QNDVLF
+160 QNNTLF

-179 NEQTFRSG
+179 NDQTFRSG

-202 SVEGSNIVVFAQD
+202 SVDGSSIVVFAQD

-223 ASVEAVLGAE
+223 ASVEAVLGGE
-233 GANVTPILVAED
+233 GASVTPILVAED
-245 ATEFTPFAQQISAA
+245 ATEFTPFAQQIQAA

-279 LAQQQV
+279 LAQQGV
-285 LASTTVVTGLAD
+285 LEGTTVVTGLAD
-297 RASYQAYGPGSAD
+297 RASYQAYGPGSGD

-318 PQATDTEAAQAMD
+318 PGATDTEAAQAMD
-331 AFLEAEGQEADLF
+331 AHLEAAGHEADLF
-344 TVDGFVGAQMLVHAI
+344 TVDGFVGAQMLVQAVT
-359 AEGKGDTAAMIE
+359 EGKGEVDAMIA

-393 LIQPMFQVRLVDEA
+393 LIQPLFQVRLVDEG

-413 LIEVADAE
+413 LVEVVDAE
-421 AVAPPVAGE
+421 AVAPPMAEQ

>member
-1 MKPHEGVLSRQSSS
+1 
-15 ALTGLAPLERQLMRR
+15 MRR
-30 TTKFAGVGVALAA
+30 TTKFAGVGVAIAA

-48 CAPTA
+48 CAPTTTPT
-53 STTSPSTAG
+53 STGSA
-62 SEGAEETVAVNV
+62 SEGATETVAVNV

-102 TDGTGEIDGVE
+102 TEGTGEIEGID

-131 AKDLIGQGFQV
+131 AKDLIGQGFQI
-142 LGGSAASGVA
+142 LGGSAASGVS

-160 QNDVLF
+160 QNDTLF
-166 LSGPAAADAITGI
+166 LSGPAAADAITGV

-223 ASVEAVLGAE
+223 ASVQSVLGGQ
-233 GANVTPILVAED
+233 GATVTPILVAED
-245 ATEFTPFAQQISAA
+245 ATEFTPFAQQIAA
-259 SPDLVFVAWAGAT
+259 AAPDLVFVAWAGAT
-272 TGAMWEA
+272 SGAMWEA
-279 LAQQQV
+279 LSQQQV
-285 LASTTVVTGLAD
+285 LAGTTVVTGLGD
-297 RASYQAYGPGSAD
+297 RATHQAYGPGSGD

-318 PQATDTEAAQAMD
+318 AGATDNEAAQAMD
-331 AFLEAEGQEADLF
+331 AYLEANGYEADLF
-344 TVDGFVGAQMLVHAI
+344 TVDGFAGAQMLVRAI
-359 AEGKGDTAAMIE
+359 TEGRGDVPAMIS